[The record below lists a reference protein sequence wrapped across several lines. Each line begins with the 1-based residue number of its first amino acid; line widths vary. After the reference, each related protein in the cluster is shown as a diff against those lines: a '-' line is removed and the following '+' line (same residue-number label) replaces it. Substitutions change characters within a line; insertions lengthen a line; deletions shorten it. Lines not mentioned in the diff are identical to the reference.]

1 MDSANQN
8 RLSLGEK
15 IYVALLDSSNNLQY
29 QTIANSSEKEKS
41 ALSALRDF
49 RQDNVAAHIEEGL
62 FLGSARA
69 AANKERLKSLNVT
82 HVLTVA
88 TRLSPAHPNDF
99 TYKIVEVSDSEDTNL
114 AKYFHEC
121 FDFIDEAKKT
131 GGAVLVHCH
140 AGISRSVTIVLAYL
154 MNRHGIPLS
163 DAVKHVKAKRPK
175 ARPNPGFLKQLMEFE
190 KSLQDCEI
198 TTTIASQKLIMYLN

>member
-8 RLSLGEK
+8 PLSLGEK

-29 QTIANSSEKEKS
+29 QTIANPSEKEKS
-41 ALSALRDF
+41 ALSALRDL

-62 FLGSARA
+62 FLGSARS
-69 AANKERLKSLNVT
+69 AANKEGLKSLNVT

-88 TRLSPAHPNDF
+88 TRLSPAYPNDF

-121 FDFIDEAKKT
+121 FDFIDEAKTT

-190 KSLQDCEI
+190 KSLQGAQEDLMDI
-198 TTTIASQKLIMYLN
+198 D

>member
-8 RLSLGEK
+8 PLSLGEK

-29 QTIANSSEKEKS
+29 QTIANPSKEEKS
-41 ALSALRDF
+41 ALSALRDL

-69 AANKERLKSLNVT
+69 AANKEGLKSLNVT
-82 HVLTVA
+82 HILTVA
-88 TRLSPAHPNDF
+88 TSLSPAHPNDF

-190 KSLQDCEI
+190 KPLQGAQEDLMNI
-198 TTTIASQKLIMYLN
+198 D